1 MNSKK
6 YSLFKAALMILLFIS
21 ICSFSCTK
29 KQSPPATAYV
39 GTWHTKQA
47 NLKVRVKTGVLKYAF
62 KPVEIPVTLTI
73 HLEGKVSVTIG
84 AVKLDKL
91 SLEPNKGNSS
101 KTGISYLIV
110 CGELGKLNANDPLAK
125 KKLELWIKPLGKGN
139 ELQIEVRQMETLD
152 AFPMGELR
160 LFKQ

>member
-1 MNSKK
+1 MV
-6 YSLFKAALMILLFIS
+6 LLLGSIS
-21 ICSFSCTK
+21 SFTCT
-29 KQSPPATAYV
+29 KQSPPSSAYL

-47 NLKVRVKTGVLKYAF
+47 NLKVRIKTGVLKYAF
-62 KPVEIPVTLTI
+62 TPVEIPVTLTI
-73 HLEGKVSVTIG
+73 HPDGKVSVTIG